1 MLLMEKL
8 FITITII
15 TFILSISLFIIEIA
29 KNGFKLSN
37 FKLAATLFIIYIVS
51 FVVFLIIRN

>member
-1 MLLMEKL
+1 MLFMEKL

>member
-1 MLLMEKL
+1 MLFMEKL

-15 TFILSISLFIIEIA
+15 TFVLSVSLFIIEIV

-37 FKLAATLFIIYIVS
+37 FKLAATLFFIYIISMVG
-51 FVVFLIIRN
+51 FLIIRN